1 MINNNPSYFEYLKNR
16 SKVSFFYRKHIL
28 YPKLSNYL
36 SGSTL
41 DIGCGIGDFLSFWPS
56 SVGVDIDPAAVEWCN
71 NLGLNAIQMEIDL
84 LPFADHSFKGIILD
98 NVLEHLANP
107 NPLLTEISRVIEK
120 NGVVIIGVPGIK
132 GYASD
137 SDHKNYYD
145 ETMLTVLMNNFGFS
159 KVSTFG
165 MPVSIPFL
173 SNFLRQYCL
182 YGIYKAK

>member
-16 SKVSFFYRKHIL
+16 SRISFFYRKHIL
-28 YPKLSNYL
+28 YPKLSRFL

-41 DIGCGIGDFLSFWPS
+41 DIGCGIGDFLSFRPY

-71 NLGLNAIQMEIDL
+71 NLGLNAKQMEVDV
-84 LPFADHSFKGIILD
+84 LPFADQSFKSIILD

-107 NPLLTEISRVIEK
+107 NPLLKEISRVIEK

-137 SDHKNYYD
+137 SDHKKYYD
-145 ETMLTVLMNNFGFS
+145 ETILTDLMNNFGFS

-165 MPVSIPFL
+165 MPVSFQLL
-173 SNFLRQYCL
+173 SNLLRQYCL
-182 YGIYKAK
+182 YGIYKSK